1 MKQLKPDLANT
12 IVKKVGWSSIKD
24 TQSVVTKKDIEI
36 ALQYFDKEVLRQIEE
51 TYKNDVKKRIREGVN
66 TPRALMTLL
75 RRILKRHKVSVMY
88 DKEIGADGTYFKYR
102 LIN

>member
-24 TQSVVTKKDIEI
+24 TQSVVTKKDVEI

-51 TYKNDVKKRIREGVN
+51 TYTK
-66 TPRALMTLL
+66 TM
-75 RRILKRHKVSVMY
+75 LKSVYEKV
-88 DKEIGADGTYFKYR
+88 
-102 LIN
+102 